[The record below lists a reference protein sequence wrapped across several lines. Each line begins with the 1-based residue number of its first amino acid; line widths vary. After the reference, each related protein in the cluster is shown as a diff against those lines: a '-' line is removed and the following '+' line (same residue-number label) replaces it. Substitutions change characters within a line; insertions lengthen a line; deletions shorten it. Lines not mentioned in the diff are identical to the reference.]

1 MPLKSKAI
9 VFTGQRQVDLIET
22 EVPNPSAG
30 EFTIQT
36 LNTLMS
42 MGTEMFCYRGESDV
56 GSHWH
61 GWVKYPFYPGYSC
74 VGQVIKVGDG
84 VEGIA
89 EGNRIFSS
97 VSHRQFANLS
107 GNPANITKIPDDVSN
122 EEAAWCKLATITQT
136 AVRQAEHAMGDTAVV
151 IGLGP
156 IGQLVTQYLRVMGLR
171 AVLAVDSVQS
181 RLDIAL
187 AHGATA
193 AFCGNAADAKDFALE
208 HTDGVL
214 ADVVYDA
221 TGHYAVFP
229 LALPLARRFGKVILL
244 GDSPHPSKQHLTAD
258 VLTRQLRV
266 IGTHN
271 ENLPPQHAHWTAPRQ
286 QRLFLQYLQRKQMRV
301 SDLITHRFKPEEAA
315 DVYAQLERNRGNS
328 IGVIFEW

>member
-1 MPLKSKAI
+1 MSLKSKAV

-22 EVPNPSAG
+22 ELPDPGRG

-42 MGTEMFCYRGESDV
+42 MGTEMFCYRGESDP

-74 VGQVIKVGDG
+74 VGQAIKVGDDVDG
-84 VEGIA
+84 LNEGD
-89 EGNRIFSS
+89 RVFCTL
-97 VSHRQFANLS
+97 SHRQFANLRA
-107 GNPANITKIPDDVSN
+107 NPVGITKIPDEVTN
-122 EEAAWCKLATITQT
+122 EEAVWCKLATITQT

-151 IGLGP
+151 IGAGP
-156 IGQLVTQYLRVMGLR
+156 IGQLVTQYLRVVGLR
-171 AVLAVDSVQS
+171 AVLLIDQLQS
-181 RLDIAL
+181 RLDIGL

-193 AFCGNAADAKDFALE
+193 GYYGSAADAKDFVLE

-221 TGHYAVFP
+221 TGHYTVLP
-229 LALPLARRFGKVILL
+229 LALPLARRFGKVMLL

-258 VLTRQLRV
+258 LLTRQLRLM
-266 IGTHN
+266 GTHN
-271 ENLPPQHAHWTAPRQ
+271 ENLPPHQAHWTPIRQ
-286 QRLFLQYLQRKQMRV
+286 QRLFLQYVQRKQMRV
-301 SDLITHRFKPEEAA
+301 ADLITHRFKPSDAPE
-315 DVYAQLERNRGNS
+315 VYARFNRDRGNS
-328 IGVIFEW
+328 IGVVFEW